1 VRASV
6 RLIVAVGALLAFF
19 AVARAWE
26 RRFAGPEAIAE
37 GLRGATAG
45 LGLLLLGSYLFGR
58 LSKKAGLPKLSGYL
72 LFGMLVGPSALAMV
86 TKPQLEYLKLV
97 NDLAIAVIALTAGGE
112 IDLKAVAAR
121 VHSIASVALSVAVCA
136 GLGVFLAVAAMPGLF
151 GFALDGWGRGALAMA
166 ALVGT
171 LSIANSPAVLVAMMT
186 ETGSRGP
193 MAQTAL
199 AATVL
204 KDLILVTL
212 FATVFAWAGP
222 ELGAAAHG
230 EGGLAMQLL
239 QEIGGSVLFGAAV
252 GLLMSWYLH
261 KIGGNLPVFVVLSGF
276 AISLVADQL
285 GLEPLLTALVAGLM
299 VRNIWPS
306 ETEPLFD
313 AIEQMSLPVYCVFFA
328 VAGAKLELGQIPE
341 VWTAALA
348 LVLTRAALTYTGV
361 VAGAKLG
368 RLDERSGRRL
378 WTAFMPQAGVVLALA
393 TIVGDALE
401 GQQAGERFFLLIVVA
416 MGVHEIVGP
425 ILLRWG
431 LQGDESPPDEAAGA
445 PPDEDAGGGDRRG

>member
-1 VRASV
+1 VRSSV
-6 RLIVAVGALLAFF
+6 RLTVAVAALLAFF

-26 RRFAGPEAIAE
+26 LRFIGPGAIEE

-58 LSKKAGLPKLSGYL
+58 LSKLAGLPKLSGYL

-121 VHSIASVALSVAVCA
+121 FGSIASVALSVAACA
-136 GLGVFLAVAAMPGLF
+136 GLGVFLAVATMPAVF
-151 GFALDGWGRGALAMA
+151 GFESSGWSEPAIAIA

-171 LSIANSPAVLVAMMT
+171 LAIANSPAVLVALMS

-204 KDLILVTL
+204 KDLVLVTL

-222 ELGAAAHG
+222 ALGAGAHG
-230 EGGLAMQLL
+230 DHGLAFQLAT
-239 QEIGGSVLFGAAV
+239 EIGGSVLFGGAV
-252 GLLMSWYLH
+252 GLFMAWYLH

-276 AISLVADQL
+276 AISLVAGEL
-285 GLEPLLTALVAGLM
+285 GLEPLLTALVAGLL

-328 VAGAKLELGQIPE
+328 VAGAKLELGEIPQ

-348 LVLTRAALTYTGV
+348 LVAARAALTYAGV

-368 RLDERSGRRL
+368 RLDEQSQRRL

-393 TIVGDALE
+393 TIVGDSLE
-401 GQQAGERFFLLIVVA
+401 GDDTGERFFLLIVVA

-431 LQGDESPPDEAAGA
+431 LQGDKEEAA
-445 PPDEDAGGGDRRG
+445 DANANAEPSVPAGQTPQ